1 MKIGIPKEI
10 KNLEGRVA
18 LTPAGARSLVE
29 TGHTVWVQQD
39 AGAGSGFADQ
49 DYLDVGAAIVTA
61 EQAWD
66 SEMVVK
72 VKEPEESEYDYLRQ
86 QIVFTY
92 FHLAGVAPA
101 LTETLLAR
109 GTTAIAY
116 ETLEDAAGRLP
127 LLAPM
132 SAIAGNMAA
141 LVGAYYLARF
151 NGGRGVQLGEVLGQ
165 KHGKVVVI
173 GDGVVGY
180 HAARSAWG
188 LGAEV
193 AVAGLFPER
202 GEQLR
207 QEIAPG
213 LDYFL
218 STPEAIA
225 EQVKDADL
233 VIGGVLLRGA
243 KAAFVLTEAMVQ
255 TMLPGAVIV
264 DVSIDQGGCV
274 ETSKPT
280 SHAEPVFVKHG
291 VIHYCVTNMP
301 GAYPRTS
308 TLALTAAT
316 LPYVQR
322 LADKGLAALRDDP
335 GFAKALN
342 AYQGYLTCRP
352 AAEGLGLLARYREFS
367 ELV

>member
-1 MKIGIPKEI
+1 MKIGVPKEI

-18 LTPAGARSLVE
+18 LTPAGARGLVE
-29 TGHTVWVQQD
+29 AGHEVWVQRE
-39 AGAGSGFADQ
+39 AGLGSGFADA
-49 DYLDVGAAIVTA
+49 DYAQAGARLGGVD
-61 EQAWD
+61 EAWD
-66 SEMVVK
+66 SELVVK
-72 VKEPEESEYDYLRQ
+72 VKEPEASEYPYLRQ
-86 QIVFTY
+86 QMVFTY
-92 FHLAGVAPA
+92 FHLAGVPRA
-101 LTETLLAR
+101 LTETLLER

-165 KHGKVVVI
+165 RHGKVVVI
-173 GDGVVGY
+173 GDGVVGS
-180 HAARSAWG
+180 HAARSARG

-193 AVAGLFPER
+193 YVAGLSAAR

-207 QEIAPG
+207 QEIAPD
-213 LDYFL
+213 LVYFL
-218 STPEAIA
+218 SSPEAIA
-225 EQVKDADL
+225 EQVRDADL
-233 VIGGVLLRGA
+233 VVGAVLLHGA
-243 KAAFVLTEAMVQ
+243 KAAYVLTEDMVRAMQ
-255 TMLPGAVIV
+255 PGSVVV

-274 ETSKPT
+274 ETSRPT
-280 SHAEPVFVKHG
+280 SHSEPVFLRHG

-308 TLALTAAT
+308 TLALTSAT
-316 LPYVQR
+316 LPYVLK
-322 LADKGLAALRDDP
+322 LAGRGLAALREDP

-342 AYQGYLTCRP
+342 AYRGFLTCRP
-352 AAEGLGLLARYREFS
+352 AAAGLGLQDRYRDFDD
-367 ELV
+367 LP